1 MTLSTQTDIPIATHS
16 PGLIELADELS
27 RCTFTNFKRAKQ
39 ILDEMAE
46 QITQQSPFEVRLQ
59 YRRCAA
65 FLENQWQNYS
75 GALEHADRAVSI
87 LERLADTLALVEMW
101 ADISGIR
108 QNLRQWNAAQECID
122 KARRYLPENATPRLH
137 AQIDCREGFLHLHL
151 GNTTNALDSLLKA
164 EEGLMNLGQDA
175 SLKEYYMLTLTLS
188 GLGEVYE
195 RLNEQEKSLD
205 AYQRVLPVVE
215 KHSLRPRLAWHYLN
229 AGRTASSLNNLEKAK
244 YYFEKTLEWAGLGD
258 EEARTHALGNLGILA
273 IWEGNSDRATS
284 LFNQAAAQYDQPSKP
299 SDFTNLSK
307 VESWRAGLS
316 TQLYDYKTAR
326 TLLERAYHIGEE
338 GNDHHHLA
346 ELCGNLGEINRELQD
361 FEQAYKWQR
370 LATEHLTENFKQVR
384 NRDREDIE
392 ARHLLERT
400 RQEAQMAK
408 LRVAGL
414 QLRAL
419 RAQMNP
425 HFMFNAL
432 NAIQGLITSGR
443 NNEAESYLAKF
454 ARMMRHTLEY
464 SDLEV
469 VTLDQEM
476 EFLERYLDINRKLRF
491 RDRLRFSIT
500 FPAGIDTSDIYVPT
514 MILQPFVENAIEHGL
529 RPRQE
534 GHLQIHFRLDG
545 EEESLLHCTIEDDGI
560 GYNKGREKHQEQMA
574 FQKHRS
580 RGMEITRERLSL
592 LHQIY
597 DSGVTEHITIRDIG
611 EETQG
616 AQSGTRVEVLLPVV
630 EPED

>member
-1 MTLSTQTDIPIATHS
+1 MPAAADPVFVAPNLV
-16 PGLIELADELS
+16 ELAGELS

-39 ILDEMAE
+39 ILDELSAH
-46 QITQQSPFEVRLQ
+46 ITPQSPFEVRLQ
-59 YRRCAA
+59 YWRCAA
-65 FLENQWQNYS
+65 FLENQWQNYDR
-75 GALEHADRAVSI
+75 ALEHADKAVAI
-87 LERLADTLALVEMW
+87 LERLADTPALVEIW
-101 ADISGIR
+101 ADLSGIR

-122 KARRYLPENATPRLH
+122 RARRHLPENATPRLR

-151 GNTTNALDSLLKA
+151 GNNTNALDSFLKA
-164 EEGLMNLGQDA
+164 EEGLMNLGQEA
-175 SLKEYYMLTLTLS
+175 GLKEYYMLTLTLS

-195 RLNEQEKSLD
+195 RLNEQEKGLD
-205 AYQRVLPVVE
+205 AYQRVLPIVE
-215 KHSLRPRLAWHYLN
+215 RHSLRPRLAWHYLN
-229 AGRTASSLNNLEKAK
+229 AGRVAFSNDPIKAK

-258 EEARTHALGNLGILA
+258 EEARTHALANLGIMAGL
-273 IWEGNSDRATS
+273 EGDNDRANR
-284 LFNQAAAQYDQPSKP
+284 LLDEAAAQYEQPSKP
-299 SDFTNLSK
+299 SDFTNISK
-307 VESWRAGLS
+307 VEGWRADMIAK
-316 TQLYDYKTAR
+316 TRDYATAR
-326 TLLERAYHIGEE
+326 QFLERAYRIGVE
-338 GNDHHHLA
+338 GNDHHHLS
-346 ELCGNLGEINRELQD
+346 ELCSYLGKINSDLKE
-361 FEQAYKWQR
+361 FEKAYYWQER
-370 LATEHLTENFKQVR
+370 ATQHLTEHFKQVR

-491 RDRLRFSIT
+491 RDKLQFNIT
-500 FPAGIDTSDIYVPT
+500 FPPKIDTSDIYVPT

-534 GHLQIHFRLDG
+534 GHLNIAFRLGG
-545 EEESLLHCTIEDDGI
+545 EEENLLYCTIEDNGI

-597 DSGVTEHITIRDIG
+597 NSGVTDHITIRDIG
-611 EETQG
+611 EETEG
-616 AQSGTRVEVLLPVV
+616 SRTGTLVEVLLPIV